1 MMKKTAIVG
10 VFVMYAMAF
19 FLCAGMAEA
28 QSIELKF
35 AHAFSPKHTMQVRV
49 FEPWA
54 EKITKE
60 TNGQVK
66 VTFFPG
72 GALGKTPDHYDLA
85 EKGIADIIYILHD
98 YTPGRFPMTEV
109 FSLPFMTPT
118 ATQASKAMWKTY
130 DKFPEFQKEYD
141 KVKVL
146 ALFCHPGGHFHTVKK
161 PIRTI
166 EDFKGMKMRTA
177 NPSLTEALKI
187 FGAVPVTTPITET
200 YTALERGVV
209 DGTVVPWEGLGIF
222 KLDDLTR
229 YSTLAS
235 LYTMTMMVVMNK
247 RKWDSLPEDVKKVI
261 DENSGLVLSEWCGKV
276 YDDTDEPFRN
286 QAVSKGTEIIE
297 LSPEDIETLQ
307 GLTMPLRAQWIE
319 KMESRGLQGKAV
331 LDAALEFLEE
341 D

>member
-1 MMKKTAIVG
+1 MKK
-10 VFVMYAMAF
+10 VFVTTLFVMVAFAM
-19 FLCAGMAEA
+19 LICVNTAE
-28 QSIELKF
+28 SKDIELKF
-35 AHAFSPKHTMQVRV
+35 ATPFSPKHTMQVKV

-54 EKITKE
+54 EKISKE

-72 GALGKTPDHYDLA
+72 GALGKPSDLYDLA

-98 YTPGRFPMTEV
+98 YTPGRFPMTET

-118 ATQASKAMWKTY
+118 ATKTSRAMWKTY
-130 DKFPEFQKEYD
+130 EKFPEFQKEYD
-141 KVKVL
+141 KVKLL

-166 EDFKGMKMRTA
+166 DDFKGMKIRTA
-177 NPSLTEALKI
+177 NPSVTEALKI
-187 FGAVPVTTPITET
+187 FGAVPVTTPVTET

-222 KLDDLTR
+222 KLDDLTK

-247 RKWDSLPEDVKKVI
+247 NKWESLPAEVKKVV
-261 DENSGLVLSEWCGKV
+261 DANSGLTLSLWCGKV
-276 YDDTDEPFRN
+276 YDETDAPFKS
-286 QAVSKGTEIIE
+286 QAMQKGTQIIE
-297 LSPEDIETLQ
+297 LSPADIKKLQ
-307 GLTMPLRAQWIE
+307 DLTMPLREQWV
-319 KMESRGLQGKAV
+319 KNMESRGFPGQAV
-331 LDAALEFLEE
+331 LDAALRFLQER
-341 D
+341 

>member
-1 MMKKTAIVG
+1 MKKTAMVG
-10 VFVMYAMAF
+10 VFV
-19 FLCAGMAEA
+19 LCFVTLLLTAGMAEA
-28 QSIELKF
+28 RTIELKF
-35 AHAFSPKHTMQVRV
+35 AHAFSPRHTMQVKV

-54 EKITKE
+54 EKIGKE

-118 ATQASKAMWKTY
+118 ATKTSRAMWKTFEE
-130 DKFPEFQKEYD
+130 FPEFQKEYER
-141 KVKVL
+141 VKVL
-146 ALFCHPGGHFHTVKK
+146 ALFCHPGGDFHTVRK

-166 EDFKGMKMRTA
+166 DDFKGMKIRTA
-177 NPSLTEALKI
+177 NPSVTEALKI

-222 KLDDLTR
+222 KLDDLTK
-229 YSTLAS
+229 YATMTNF
-235 LYTMTMMVVMNK
+235 YTMTMMVVMNK
-247 RKWDSLPEDVKKVI
+247 NKWESLPEDVKKVI
-261 DENSGLVLSEWCGKV
+261 DQNSGLALSTWCGKV
-276 YDDTDEPFRN
+276 YDETDEPFKQ
-286 QAVSKGTEIIE
+286 QAVKKGIEIID
-297 LSPEDIETLQ
+297 LSPADMERLKA
-307 GLTMPLRAQWIE
+307 LTMPMREQWV
-319 KMESRGLQGKAV
+319 KNMESRGLPGQAV
-331 LDAALEFLEE
+331 LDGALKFLEE
-341 D
+341 E

>member
-1 MMKKTAIVG
+1 MKKTAMVG
-10 VFVMYAMAF
+10 VFVLYI
-19 FLCAGMAEA
+19 LSVLLPAGTAEA

-35 AHAFSPKHTMQVRV
+35 AHAFSPRHTMQVKV

-54 EKITKE
+54 EKISKE

-109 FSLPFMTPT
+109 FSLPFMIPT
-118 ATQASKAMWKTY
+118 ATKTSRAMWKTFE
-130 DKFPEFQKEYD
+130 KFPEFRKEYE

-146 ALFCHPGGHFHTVKK
+146 ALFCHPGGDFHTVRK

-166 EDFKGMKMRTA
+166 DDFKGMKIRTA
-177 NPSLTEALKI
+177 NPSVTEALKI
-187 FGAVPVTTPITET
+187 FGAVPVTTPVTET

-222 KLDDLTR
+222 KLDDLTK
-229 YSTLAS
+229 YATMANF
-235 LYTMTMMVVMNK
+235 YTMTMMVVMNK
-247 RKWDSLPEDVKKVI
+247 NKWESLPEDVKKVI
-261 DENSGLVLSEWCGKV
+261 DQNSGLALSLWCGKV
-276 YDDTDEPFRN
+276 YDETDEPFKQ
-286 QAVSKGTEIIE
+286 QALKKGIQVIE
-297 LSPEDIETLQ
+297 LSPADMERLK
-307 GLTMPLRAQWIE
+307 GLTLPMREQWV
-319 KMESRGLQGKAV
+319 KNMESRGLPGQAV
-331 LDAALEFLEE
+331 LDAALTFLQE